1 MFPLTHSQKDQA
13 FESRNPIFS
22 PDALFC
28 EEERFEEDV
37 GGWSRFQTDDYAE
50 ISVLKKPLLTFLE
63 SDLFWEDDELLAL
76 LSKEKD
82 IGCVDLDQSLMLAR
96 NEAVDWML
104 KVIRHYGFNA
114 LTAVLAVNYFDR
126 FISGVCFQRDK
137 PWMSQLAAVACVS
150 IAAKVEE
157 IQVPLLLDLQ
167 VAETKF
173 LFEAKTIQRMELL
186 VLSTLQWRMNLVTP
200 ISFIDHIIRRFKLM
214 TNLHWEFLGLCER
227 LILSVIADSRLLQYL
242 PSVVATAIMF
252 TVIKEIEP
260 CNAMKYKNELVC
272 LLQISK
278 EKVDECYNLIIEL
291 TGGKRNK
298 QHCQHPKR
306 KYEPEPGSPNGVIDA
321 YFTSDSSNDSWAV
334 CFSPHKR
341 TRIH

>member
-13 FESRNPIFS
+13 FESQDPIFS
-22 PDALFC
+22 PDGLFC
-28 EEERFEEDV
+28 EEERFEPN
-37 GGWSRFQTDDYAE
+37 DYAE
-50 ISVLKKPLLTFLE
+50 ISVLKKPLTFLE

-76 LSKEKD
+76 LSKEKE
-82 IGCVDLDQSLMLAR
+82 IGLGSGCVDLDESLMLAR

-214 TNLHWEFLGLCER
+214 TNLHWEFLGRCER

-242 PSVVATAIMF
+242 PSVVATAIIF
-252 TVIKEIEP
+252 TVMKEIEP
-260 CNAMKYKNELVC
+260 CNAMEYKNELVC

-278 EKVDECYNLIIEL
+278 EKVVECYNLIIEL

-298 QHCQHPKR
+298 KHCQHLKR
-306 KYEPEPGSPNGVIDA
+306 KYESEPPGSPNGVIDA

>member
-37 GGWSRFQTDDYAE
+37 GGWSCFQTDDYAE
-50 ISVLKKPLLTFLE
+50 MSVIKKPLLTFLE

-76 LSKEKD
+76 ISKEKE
-82 IGCVDLDQSLMLAR
+82 IVLGSGCVDLDESLMLAR
-96 NEAVDWML
+96 NEAVDWIL

-167 VAETKF
+167 VCNFISLYIAVRV
-173 LFEAKTIQRMELL
+173 FE
-186 VLSTLQWRMNLVTP
+186 
-200 ISFIDHIIRRFKLM
+200 
-214 TNLHWEFLGLCER
+214 
-227 LILSVIADSRLLQYL
+227 
-242 PSVVATAIMF
+242 
-252 TVIKEIEP
+252 
-260 CNAMKYKNELVC
+260 
-272 LLQISK
+272 
-278 EKVDECYNLIIEL
+278 
-291 TGGKRNK
+291 
-298 QHCQHPKR
+298 
-306 KYEPEPGSPNGVIDA
+306 
-321 YFTSDSSNDSWAV
+321 
-334 CFSPHKR
+334 
-341 TRIH
+341 